1 VVKNEGEPGGGP
13 FWVQDDKGDISLQI
27 VESSQVNIDV
37 AEQASIMAAASHFN
51 PWISVRNPKF
61 QREKF
66 DLNSCCKTVALGY
79 CSTVKYFGWNGATD
93 WITLFVEVPLLTFNP
108 VQ

>member
-37 AEQASIMAAASHFN
+37 AEKSIMAAAS
-51 PWISVRNPKF
+51 
-61 QREKF
+61 
-66 DLNSCCKTVALGY
+66 L
-79 CSTVKYFGWNGATD
+79 
-93 WITLFVEVPLLTFNP
+93 
-108 VQ
+108 